1 MRPSYKRKR
10 SLTDDDDECYMYQEE
25 IKIPHI
31 IAFRFKQ

>member
-10 SLTDDDDECYMYQEE
+10 SLTDDDECYMYQEE

-31 IAFRFKQ
+31 IAFRFK